1 MVSEGKSAAGGPIT
15 PSACPETQPDEAL
28 FSRTQNPAEETTP
41 MPKPVLTLAAAW
53 AAFDA
58 GVFDAAVANA
68 EKVAARRVFYAGAQ
82 SVLDI
87 LLAGLEPKVEVTERE
102 VDRVEALSDELRRF
116 ADEVEAGRA

>member
-1 MVSEGKSAAGGPIT
+1 
-15 PSACPETQPDEAL
+15 
-28 FSRTQNPAEETTP
+28 

-53 AAFDA
+53 ATFD
-58 GVFDAAVANA
+58 GLVFDDEVTNA

-87 LLAGLEPKVEVTERE
+87 LLAGLEPTVEVTERE

-116 ADEVEAGRA
+116 TEEVEAGRA